1 MIYFHGEKSAL
12 ETVWRVVG
20 REGQETETGG
30 RRPTVI
36 QVRGDRQ
43 PGLITHMPSPPLERK
58 KGRLIL
64 MLSFNKAML
73 TTLGLLVPF

>member
-36 QVRGDRQ
+36 QVRGD
-43 PGLITHMPSPPLERK
+43 S
-58 KGRLIL
+58 
-64 MLSFNKAML
+64 
-73 TTLGLLVPF
+73 LV